1 MARGDMARGDTA
13 RGDKARGGDNRVLDE
28 QRRIISEA
36 RALNPASVTAAAQ
49 ARKRRPWLGPTGRL
63 MIIAADHSARGVL
76 AAGDRPMAMANRA
89 DLLDRILIALSRPG
103 VDGILGSADIV
114 DDLLLLGALHE
125 KVVLG
130 SMNRG
135 GLPGTAFEIDDR
147 FTGYSAE
154 AIGAAGLDGGK
165 MLLRIDP
172 ADPAT
177 AGTLQACGNAVTDL
191 AQRRLVALIEPFMV
205 RRTAGAGGSGGS
217 PPGRPSGG
225 SSPQASTAD
234 RLANDLSPDAVIR
247 SIAIASGLGATSAY
261 SWLKIP
267 VVDEME
273 RVAEASTL
281 PSLLLGG
288 DVGDKP
294 DEMFDRWRHAL
305 SLPGVRGLVAGR
317 NLLYPPD
324 DDVAAAVDIAVSLL

>member
-1 MARGDMARGDTA
+1 M
-13 RGDKARGGDNRVLDE
+13 LDE
-28 QRRIISEA
+28 QRRMISEA
-36 RALNPASVTAAAQ
+36 RALNPASVAAAAA

-76 AAGDRPMAMANRA
+76 AAGDRQMAMANRA
-89 DLLDRILIALSRPG
+89 GLLDRILIALSRPG
-103 VDGILGSADIV
+103 VDGILASADIV
-114 DDLLLLGALHE
+114 DDLLLLGALDD

-154 AIGAAGLDGGK
+154 AIEAAALDGGK

-172 ADPAT
+172 ANPAT
-177 AGTLQACGNAVTDL
+177 ASTLQACGNAVTDL
-191 AQRRLVALIEPFMV
+191 AKRRLIALIEPFMV
-205 RRTAGAGGSGGS
+205 RRVTG
-217 PPGRPSGG
+217 PG
-225 SSPQASTAD
+225 ASTAE

-294 DEMFDRWRHAL
+294 DEMFGRWRHAL

-324 DDVAAAVDIAVSLL
+324 DDVAAAVDIAVGLL

>member
-1 MARGDMARGDTA
+1 M
-13 RGDKARGGDNRVLDE
+13 LDE
-28 QRRIISEA
+28 QRRIISET
-36 RALNPASVTAAAQ
+36 RAFNPAAIAAAAA
-49 ARKRRPWLGPTGRL
+49 ARKRRPFLGPTGRL

-89 DLLDRILIALSRPG
+89 DLLDRILAALARPG
-103 VDGILGSADIV
+103 VDGILASADII
-114 DDLLLLGALHE
+114 DDLLVLGALDD

-135 GLPGTAFEIDDR
+135 GHPGSVYEIDDR
-147 FTGYSAE
+147 FTGYTAG
-154 AIGAAGLDGGK
+154 AIAAGGLDGGK

-172 ADPAT
+172 AVPAT
-177 AGTLQACGNAVTDL
+177 VATLQACAEATTAL
-191 AQRRLVALIEPFMV
+191 AEHELIAMIEPFLV
-205 RRTAGAGGSGGS
+205 KRGPER
-217 PPGRPSGG
+217 
-225 SSPQASTAD
+225 AD
-234 RLANDLSPDAVIR
+234 NDLTPDAVIK
-247 SIAIASGLGATSAY
+247 SMAVASGLGTTSAY

-281 PSLLLGG
+281 PTVLLGG
-288 DVGDKP
+288 EVGDKP

-305 SLPGVRGLVAGR
+305 SLPNMRGLVAGR

>member
-1 MARGDMARGDTA
+1 M
-13 RGDKARGGDNRVLDE
+13 LDE
-28 QRRIISEA
+28 HRRIISEA
-36 RALNPASVTAAAQ
+36 RALNPAAVAAAAG
-49 ARKRRPWLGPTGRL
+49 ARRRRPWLGPAGRL

-89 DLLDRILIALSRPG
+89 DMLDRIMVALSRPG
-103 VDGILGSADIV
+103 VDGILGSADII
-114 DDLLLLGALHE
+114 DDLLLLGALDD

-147 FTGYSAE
+147 FTGYSAA
-154 AIGAAGLDGGK
+154 AIAAAGLDGGK

-172 ADPAT
+172 ADAAT
-177 AGTLQACGNAVTDL
+177 AKTLEACGNAVTEL
-191 AQRRLVALIEPFMV
+191 ADRQLIAVIEPFMTE
-205 RRTAGAGGSGGS
+205 RTG
-217 PPGRPSGG
+217 
-225 SSPQASTAD
+225 D
-234 RLANDLSPDAVIR
+234 RLGNDLSPDAVIK

-267 VVDEME
+267 VVDDME

>member
-1 MARGDMARGDTA
+1 M
-13 RGDKARGGDNRVLDE
+13 LDE
-28 QRRIISEA
+28 QRRIIGEA
-36 RALNPASVTAAAQ
+36 RALNPGSVAAAAA

-76 AAGDRPMAMANRA
+76 AAGDRPMAMANRT
-89 DLLDRILIALSRPG
+89 DLLDRILVALSHPG

-114 DDLLLLGALHE
+114 DDLLLLGALDD

-147 FTGYSAE
+147 FTGYTAE
-154 AIGAAGLDGGK
+154 AIETTALDGGK

-172 ADPAT
+172 GDPAT
-177 AGTLQACGNAVTDL
+177 AATLQACGQAITDL
-191 AQRRLVALIEPFMV
+191 AARKLIAVIEPFMV
-205 RRTAGAGGSGGS
+205 RRTGN
-217 PPGRPSGG
+217 GR
-225 SSPQASTAD
+225 
-234 RLANDLSPDAVIR
+234 ANDLSPDAVIK
-247 SIAIASGLGATSAY
+247 SVAIASGLGATSAY

-267 VVDEME
+267 VADEME
-273 RVAEASTL
+273 RVTEASTL